1 MFLYGCARRQQV
13 YCRVDEMM
21 KIEGDRSAAAVEC
34 VKALKSTAGVF
45 KHIHAVLSEQ
55 TVKSAAVASNR

>member
-1 MFLYGCARRQQV
+1 MR
-13 YCRVDEMM
+13 
-21 KIEGDRSAAAVEC
+21 IESDRSAAVVEC
-34 VKALKSTAGVF
+34 VKALKSAAGVF

>member
-13 YCRVDEMM
+13 HGSVDEMM
-21 KIEGDRSAAAVEC
+21 KIRGDRSAAAVEC
-34 VKALKSTAGVF
+34 VKALKSAAGVF

-55 TVKSAAVASNR
+55 TADSVAVEGHR